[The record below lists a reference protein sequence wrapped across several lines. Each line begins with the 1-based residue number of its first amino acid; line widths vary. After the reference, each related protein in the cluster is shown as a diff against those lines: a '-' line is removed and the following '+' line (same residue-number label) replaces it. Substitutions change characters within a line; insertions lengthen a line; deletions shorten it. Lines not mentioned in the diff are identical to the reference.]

1 MKFDTKKDKDL
12 TVVSIAG
19 RMDAVTTPEAE
30 DRLAGLIDA
39 GERSFVVD
47 LQQLDYISSAG
58 LRGILATAK
67 KLKAERGD
75 IVFANLQGHVNEV
88 FKISGF
94 QSLFKIFDSV
104 DAAVN
109 ELRRT
114 E

>member
-1 MKFDTKKDKDL
+1 MKFDTKKEKGF
-12 TVVSIAG
+12 TVVSITG
-19 RMDAVTTPEAE
+19 KMDALTTPEAE
-30 DRLAGLIDA
+30 SKLTGLIEA
-39 GERSFVVD
+39 GERDLVVD
-47 LQQLDYISSAG
+47 LEGLDYISSAG

-67 KLKAERGD
+67 RLKAERGD
-75 IVFANLQGHVNEV
+75 IVFANLQGHVTEV

-94 QSLFKIFDSV
+94 HSLFKIFDSV

>member
-1 MKFDTKKDKDL
+1 MKFDTKKEKGF
-12 TVVSIAG
+12 TVVSITG
-19 RMDAVTTPEAE
+19 KMDALTTPEAE
-30 DRLAGLIDA
+30 GKLTGLIEA
-39 GERSFVVD
+39 GERDLVVD
-47 LQQLDYISSAG
+47 LEGLDYISSAG

-67 KLKAERGD
+67 RLKAEQGN
-75 IVFANLQGHVNEV
+75 IVFANLQGRVTEV

-94 QSLFKIFDSV
+94 HSLFKIFDSV

>member
-1 MKFDTKKDKDL
+1 MKFDTKKEKGF
-12 TVVSIAG
+12 TVVSITG
-19 RMDAVTTPEAE
+19 KMDALTTPEAE
-30 DRLAGLIDA
+30 GKLTGLIEA
-39 GERSFVVD
+39 GERDLVVD
-47 LQQLDYISSAG
+47 LEGLDYISSAG

-67 KLKAERGD
+67 RLKAERGD
-75 IVFANLQGHVNEV
+75 IVFANLQGHVTEV

-94 QSLFKIFDSV
+94 HSLFKIFDSV